1 MWVDCRGVYSRK
13 QHGVK
18 INGRSCFG
26 ANHACFVRFTH
37 RRVTTGAPYHR
48 LFGMA
53 MGGACGLSDFVIKS
67 VITAYSSLYSL
78 SQVRNSAHR
87 DGGQACLKIFAL
99 FDWIL

>member
-1 MWVDCRGVYSRK
+1 
-13 QHGVK
+13 
-18 INGRSCFG
+18 
-26 ANHACFVRFTH
+26 
-37 RRVTTGAPYHR
+37 
-48 LFGMA
+48 